1 MQAGV
6 QRARAAGA
14 RSTAPK
20 VRTPAELNAALDYLN
35 GIAENQAT
43 VTSVD
48 DFGKEV
54 TTKDYSRVS
63 PTVQS
68 QIKELEDRYLSML
81 QGGSPDLN
89 LVQ

>member
-1 MQAGV
+1 M
-6 QRARAAGA
+6 
-14 RSTAPK
+14 
-20 VRTPAELNAALDYLN
+20 LALDYLK

-54 TTKDYSRVS
+54 ATKDYSRVS
-63 PTVQS
+63 PSVQS
-68 QIKELEDRYLSML
+68 QIKELEDRYFSML